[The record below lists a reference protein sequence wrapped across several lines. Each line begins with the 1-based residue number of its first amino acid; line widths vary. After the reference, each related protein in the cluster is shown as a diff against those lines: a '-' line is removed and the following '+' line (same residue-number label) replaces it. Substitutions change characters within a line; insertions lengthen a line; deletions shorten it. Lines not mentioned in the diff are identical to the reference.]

1 MLLEPRTLRAAAA
14 NSLERAEKPGRII
27 LIHTAAMLLFS
38 LLLTVADHLLN
49 RQISTTGGLGGMGTR
64 SILTTVQSMLRLTQ
78 AVLLPFWQAGYTYY
92 ILNVSQAQSA
102 GISDLYKGFRRFGP
116 VLLLKAFMIILT
128 ILLAIVS
135 AYAGSFLFLA
145 TPWAVP
151 MLQEMSTLLTN
162 AADEETILNTLI
174 PLVLDQVV
182 PISILFG
189 LCFLVGAFFLFF
201 RFRFAELW
209 LMDHPQGGALAALV
223 NSHKLMKG
231 NWKAMLRVDLGF
243 WWFYLLE
250 LLITALG
257 FGDAVL
263 DMMGI
268 EMTTDAFGS
277 YLIFF
282 GLYLCGQL
290 ALYWWRRNHVSATY
304 AHAYLTLCPEEEPRE
319 ATKV

>member
-1 MLLEPRTLRAAAA
+1 MLLEPRTLRQNAAD
-14 NSLERAEKPGRII
+14 SLARAEKPGRII
-27 LIHTAAMLLFS
+27 LIHTAVTLLLS
-38 LLLTVADHLLN
+38 LLLSIADHLLN
-49 RQISTTGGLGGMGTR
+49 RQIGATGGLGGMGTR
-64 SILTTVQSMLRLTQ
+64 SILTTVQSMLRLAQ
-78 AVLLPFWQAGYTYY
+78 VVLLPFWQVGYTYY
-92 ILNVSQAQSA
+92 VLKVSQAQPA
-102 GISDLYKGFRRFGP
+102 GTSDLYEGFRRFGP
-116 VLLLKAFMIILT
+116 VLRLKAFMVILM
-128 ILLAIVS
+128 IPLSIVS
-135 AYAGSFLFLA
+135 AYAGIILFLA
-145 TPWAVP
+145 TPWAAP
-151 MLQEMSTLLTN
+151 MMQAMNTLITDTV
-162 AADEETILNTLI
+162 DEETMINALM
-174 PLVLDQVV
+174 PLVLDQIV

-250 LLITALG
+250 LLVTALA
-257 FGDAVL
+257 FGDIAL
-263 DMMGI
+263 GMMGI

-290 ALYWWRRNHVSATY
+290 ALYWWKRNYVSATY
-304 AHAYLTLCPEEEPRE
+304 AQAYLALCPQEQP
-319 ATKV
+319 ATTI

>member
-1 MLLEPRTLRAAAA
+1 MLLEPRTLRTAAAD
-14 NSLERAEKPGRII
+14 SLAHAEKPGRII
-27 LIHTAAMLLFS
+27 LIHTAVT
-38 LLLTVADHLLN
+38 LLLSLVLSVADHLLN
-49 RQISTTGGLGGMGTR
+49 RLISTTGGLGGMGMR
-64 SILTTVQSMLRLTQ
+64 STLTTVQSMLRLAQ
-78 AVLLPFWQAGYTYY
+78 VVLLPFWQIGYTCY
-92 ILNVSQAQSA
+92 ILKVSQGQPA
-102 GISDLYKGFRRFGP
+102 GTSDLYEGFRRFGP
-116 VLLLKAFMIILT
+116 ILRLKALMAILT
-128 ILLAIVS
+128 IPLAIVS
-135 AYAGSFLFLA
+135 AYAGSFLFLV
-145 TPWAVP
+145 TPWAAP

-162 AADEETILNTLI
+162 AADEETIINTLI

-250 LLITALG
+250 LLVTALG
-257 FGDAVL
+257 FGDIAL
-263 DMMGI
+263 GMLGI

-290 ALYWWRRNHVSATY
+290 ALYWWKRNYVAATY
-304 AHAYLTLCPEEEPRE
+304 AHAYLILCPQEQP
-319 ATKV
+319 TINV